1 MSEWKWLSRQAIEII
16 HREQLLEHGGLPGL
30 KDENALEAALARP
43 KHKAA
48 YGEPHL
54 FELAA
59 AYVFG
64 IARNHP
70 FADGNKR
77 TSFLSAYVFLRIHG
91 YQIEAEQG
99 QIIAFMQEVAAG
111 NVDKTGI
118 AAFLK
123 DFSIPK

>member
-1 MSEWKWLSRQAIEII
+1 MSEWKWLSLQAIEII

-48 YGEPHL
+48 YGEPNL

-77 TSFLSAYVFLRIHG
+77 TSFLSAYVFLRIQG

-111 NVDKTGI
+111 NVDETGI